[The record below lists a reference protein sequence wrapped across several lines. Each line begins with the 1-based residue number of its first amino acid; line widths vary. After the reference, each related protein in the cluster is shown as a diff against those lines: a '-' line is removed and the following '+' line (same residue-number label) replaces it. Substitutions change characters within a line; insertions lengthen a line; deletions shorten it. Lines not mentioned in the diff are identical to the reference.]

1 MIEVTTLKHNRTDE
15 QILLQA
21 LETIH
26 DETEKMRE
34 KEAKKIW
41 SEISLPFSLHA
52 GLLRYTKD
60 ELHEIRKRLNIRNAQ
75 AA

>member
-1 MIEVTTLKHNRTDE
+1 MKHNRTDE

-34 KEAKKIW
+34 KEAKKFG
-41 SEISLPFSLHA
+41 LRFPFLSHCMP
-52 GLLRYTKD
+52 GFCDIQKMSYTKS
-60 ELHEIRKRLNIRNAQ
+60 ENG
-75 AA
+75 